1 MATIKEIALLANV
14 SMAAVSRVLNQ
25 DDTISVSNE
34 VKNKIFEIAHELG
47 YIPPKKRRLKVERG
61 ITIGIADW
69 HIIRQDVNNVRL
81 MEYISIASRFC
92 KDPVEFKRL
101 VYGTEVKVDGII
113 ALGKFSEQEVIE
125 LKKQSYCI
133 LFINSERQ
141 DYQYDRIIMDYTE
154 GLMQMVNYVLH
165 TKQYESLGYIGGYYE
180 KDNLVIGKTRHQSLI
195 KILQTKDKYNEK
207 QFLIGDLSKESGYRL
222 AKEAIAN
229 QSLARAVLLGN
240 DQIAEGALEAFE
252 EEGLRIPDDIDVILY
267 KDIETVKSKFTNYTA
282 VEMIPNFVWETAIKL
297 LVERITGTRTE
308 TMTVILP
315 SKLRIYKD
323 I

>member
-1 MATIKEIALLANV
+1 MATIKEIAQLAKV
-14 SMAAVSRVLNQ
+14 SMATVSRVLNQ
-25 DDTISVSNE
+25 DDTLSVSNE
-34 VKNKIFEIAHELG
+34 VKDKIFNIAHELG
-47 YIPPKKRRLKVERG
+47 YIPPKKRKLKMVEG

-81 MEYISIASRFC
+81 MDYISIASGFC

-101 VYGTEVKVDGII
+101 AYETETKVDGII
-113 ALGKFSEQEVIE
+113 ALGKFSEEEVVK

-154 GLMQMVNYVLH
+154 GVMQMVNYVLD

-180 KDNLVIGKTRHQSLI
+180 RDNLVIGKRRHQSLI
-195 KILQTKDKYNEK
+195 EILQSKGRYNEK
-207 QFLIGDLSKESGYRL
+207 QFFIGDLSKESGYRL
-222 AKEAIAN
+222 AKKAIVSQN
-229 QSLARAVLLGN
+229 LARVVLLGN
-240 DQIAEGALEAFE
+240 DQIAEGVLEAFE
-252 EEGLRIPDDIDVILY
+252 EEGLRVPEDVDVILY
-267 KDIETVKSKFTNYTA
+267 KDIDTIKSKGLNYTA
-282 VEMIPNFVWETAIKL
+282 VDMIPSFVWETAIKL

-315 SKLRIYKD
+315 SKLSIYKD

>member
-1 MATIKEIALLANV
+1 MATIKEIAQLAKV
-14 SMAAVSRVLNQ
+14 SMATVSRVLNQ
-25 DDTISVSNE
+25 DDTISVTNE
-34 VKNKIFEIAHELG
+34 VKNKIFNIAHDLG
-47 YIPPKKRRLKVERG
+47 YIPPKKRKLKIMEG

-69 HIIRQDVNNVRL
+69 HIIRQDVNNIKI
-81 MEYISIASRFC
+81 MDYISMASRYC

-101 VYGTEVKVDGII
+101 DYETESKVDGII
-113 ALGKFSEQEVIE
+113 ALGKFSEQEVIK
-125 LKKQSYCI
+125 LKQQSYSI

-154 GLMQMVNYVLH
+154 GLMQMVHYVLE
-165 TKQYESLGYIGGYYE
+165 TKEYENLGYIGGYYE

-195 KILQTKDKYNEK
+195 KMLESKNKYDEK
-207 QFLIGDLSKESGYRL
+207 YFLIGELTKASGYQL

-240 DQIAEGALEAFE
+240 DQVAEGVLQAFE
-252 EEGLRIPDDIDVILY
+252 EEGLKVPEDVDVILY
-267 KDIETVKSKFTNYTA
+267 KDIETTQSKVLNYTTL
-282 VEMIPNFVWETAIKL
+282 EMIPTFVWETAIKL
-297 LVERITGTRTE
+297 LVERITGARAE

-315 SKLRIYKD
+315 SKLSICKD